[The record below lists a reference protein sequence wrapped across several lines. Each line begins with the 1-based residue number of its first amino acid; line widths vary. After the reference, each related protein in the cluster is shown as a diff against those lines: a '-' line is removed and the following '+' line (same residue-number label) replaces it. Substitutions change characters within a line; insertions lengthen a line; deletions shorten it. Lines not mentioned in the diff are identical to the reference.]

1 MRQASLALCALLL
14 ACLPAA
20 AADLGEI
27 RSGFYAHEGN
37 NSSPAETAG
46 NNIYLKFFDDRWIGM
61 MFIPY
66 PYAREVDDAAVAKV
80 FAAAR
85 KQATSP
91 ALLRGKY
98 GLLEEAATI
107 QIERYGYLQDRIL
120 FECSALSACSI
131 RLGDGALELI
141 KPGVI
146 NEHITRFNHVTP

>member
-1 MRQASLALCALLL
+1 MRGARFTVFALLL

-20 AADLGEI
+20 ADLGEI
-27 RSGFYAHEGN
+27 RAGFYAHEGN
-37 NSSPAETAG
+37 NSSPAQAAG

-66 PYAREVDDAAVAKV
+66 PYARAVDDAVVAKV
-80 FAAAR
+80 FSAAR
-85 KQATSP
+85 AQAKSP

-98 GLLEEAATI
+98 GLLDEAATI
-107 QIERYGYLQDRIL
+107 QVERYGYLQDRIL

-131 RLGDGALELI
+131 RLVDGGLDLI

-146 NEHITRFNHVTP
+146 NEHITRFHHVTP